1 MSVTSYAKII
11 GIEIP
16 SAFLVL
22 ISEIDKIY
30 LLVTCFATVLSF
42 IIPTG
47 SKYVYFLAMVSSCYI
62 AEVPTDFLY
71 VCSIVPVSCGRNN
84 ANCTLVSFSVLLL
97 AVYLEYLQGRIMALV

>member
-22 ISEIDKIY
+22 ISDIDKIY

-71 VCSIVPVSCGRNN
+71 VCSIVPVSCGDRK
-84 ANCTLVSFSVLLL
+84 SV
-97 AVYLEYLQGRIMALV
+97 V